1 MPLNVLHQ
9 VQYLCKTIPEVE
21 WSGVLFY
28 TTEGSISK
36 PETFKIT
43 LKTILPLDKGTKGYT
58 EYNLDDRFLD
68 FIEEDFEERCTWKVG
83 HIHSHNSMPVFFS
96 GTDMAELNDNAPS
109 HNFYLSLIVNNYMDF
124 MAKVAFT
131 AVAKRDIKQVPY
143 QALDEEG
150 KLYTINKADFVVDNT
165 KLFVYDCAIEA
176 PLTKVETTEEF
187 EKQVAKIMIPKP
199 VAKPTF
205 KPVVTKKPAP
215 KFDSKKQVFK
225 KDPLKKQFEDWKSP
239 VKKIANL
246 FDEVDVFANVEQ
258 EDVEQED
265 EEYDLLSMSIDEFAK
280 DLFDFT
286 GTVTTEDVLEDVLD
300 MLAELDLS
308 PSEIASTV
316 MTVYASTFNK
326 HFPNANSVDFVSYT
340 HETLDVLEDCVSIY
354 PEIKLSIKTITTM
367 IEKFMTN
374 G

>member
-9 VQYLCKTIPEVE
+9 IQYLCKTISEVE

-43 LKTILPLDKGTKGYT
+43 LKTILPLDKGTKAYT

-83 HIHSHNSMPVFFS
+83 HIHSHNSMGVFFS

-131 AVAKRDIKQVPY
+131 AQASRDIKQVPY

-150 KLYTINKADFVVDNT
+150 NKYTIEKADFVVNTT
-165 KLFVYDCAIEA
+165 KLFIYDCVIDA
-176 PLTKVETTEEF
+176 PLTRVETTEDF
-187 EKQVAKIMIPKP
+187 IKQVAKIMIPKP
-199 VAKPTF
+199 VV
-205 KPVVTKKPAP
+205 KPVYTPKVAQSPKQVFPPVKKE
-215 KFDSKKQVFK
+215 FYKKQV
-225 KDPLKKQFEDWKSP
+225 DKQFEDWEAPMRKVPFSHFADP
-239 VKKIANL
+239 EL
-246 FDEVDVFANVEQ
+246 FDQ
-258 EDVEQED
+258 IED
-265 EEYDLLSMSIDEFAK
+265 EEDPEYDLRMITIYEFAK
-280 DLFDFT
+280 GIFDFT
-286 GTVTTEDVLEDVLD
+286 GTVATEDMLEEVLEMIAEFD
-300 MLAELDLS
+300 MS
-308 PSEIASTV
+308 PSEIASQV
-316 MTVYASTFNK
+316 MLGYGKTFAK
-326 HFPNANSVDFVSYT
+326 HFPNANAQEFVGIT
-340 HETLDVLEDCVSIY
+340 HELLDLLEDEVATY
-354 PEIKLSIKTITTM
+354 PEIKPTIKTITKM
-367 IEKFMTN
+367 IEKFITN